1 MQHVQVI
8 LARGSAREVDGGGVA
23 PNRAEKDQSAGHAG
37 TGPFSHSR
45 LGPWVLLWHCV
56 LCEYY
61 VEYYHGL
68 SLVCGSEWS

>member
-1 MQHVQVI
+1 MRAG
-8 LARGSAREVDGGGVA
+8 LP

-61 VEYYHGL
+61 VEYYLG
-68 SLVCGSEWS
+68 ER